1 MCTGSATG
9 QQLPGNL
16 IMLRRAALECPSLRP
31 AAAPK
36 QILYSNLF
44 PGSVTALSQK
54 LIENTPAYT
63 HVTLGYWSP
72 AIAANIEDHRRK
84 HGLVIVPLILS
95 SAVP

>member
-1 MCTGSATG
+1 MDSFTALIVVSVCTGAATG

-54 LIENTPAYT
+54 TDGKHPDT
-63 HVTLGYWSP
+63 HT
-72 AIAANIEDHRRK
+72 
-84 HGLVIVPLILS
+84 VP
-95 SAVP
+95 